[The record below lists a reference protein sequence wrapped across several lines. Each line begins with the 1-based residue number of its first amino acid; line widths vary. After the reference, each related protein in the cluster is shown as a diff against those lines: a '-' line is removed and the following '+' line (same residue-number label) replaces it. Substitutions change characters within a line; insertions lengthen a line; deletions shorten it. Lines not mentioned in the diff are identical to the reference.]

1 MRRLILTAVLGVQV
15 SLAVSAAPPP
25 VSPAYLLRP
34 AAVFT
39 ADDSRLRPGW
49 AVFAEGERIAAVGP
63 AERLTAPADE
73 HVTFVMKDGV
83 IYKRPQ

>member
-1 MRRLILTAVLGVQV
+1 MRRLFLTAVLGVQI

-39 ADDSRLRPGW
+39 ADDSGLRPGGG
-49 AVFAEGERIAAVGP
+49 VRGRG
-63 AERLTAPADE
+63 ADCRGW
-73 HVTFVMKDGV
+73 TGRQSD
-83 IYKRPQ
+83 RSCR